1 MDHNRREFL
10 HNVGWTLVSLAGAR
24 HLAGCGP
31 AATGTTAG
39 TTTGGAGSTTRS
51 PTWLRL
57 RSAWLDLPAM
67 CTGGDGWNTDP
78 DAADLERRKAGH
90 RAALDEL
97 LAAGEL
103 RAPVAELLHNAFSD
117 TAWHA
122 WRSCNGPTCYEPT
135 ILGSTLMETRGRVVQ
150 RLEALDGMVASG
162 TLDADLVAAS
172 RATFRQQLAILDAE
186 EALSGLEG
194 QARWDAESRLVDAIE
209 AGGPEATDDERE
221 AAGILVDLLLA
232 E

>member
-1 MDHNRREFL
+1 MGTRREFL
-10 HNVGWTLVSLAGAR
+10 RNVGWTLVSLAGAR

-39 TTTGGAGSTTRS
+39 TTAGGAGATSRS
-51 PTWLRL
+51 PAWARL
-57 RSAWLDLPAM
+57 RSGWLDLPRL
-67 CTGGDGWNTDP
+67 CTGGEGWNTDP
-78 DAADLERRKAGH
+78 ESTDLERRKREH

-97 LAAGEL
+97 VAAGEL
-103 RAPVAELLHNAFSD
+103 RAPIADLLHEAFVD

-122 WRSCNGPTCYEPT
+122 WRSCNGPTCYEPS

-150 RLEALDGMVASG
+150 RLEALDDAIASG
-162 TLDADLVAAS
+162 SIDPGLAADS
-172 RATFRQQLAILDAE
+172 RTTFQQQLAILDAQ
-186 EALSGLEG
+186 EAVSGLEG

-209 AGGPEATDDERE
+209 AGGPEATADERE
-221 AAGILVDLLLA
+221 AAGILIDLLLA